1 MDPFGKRQ
9 LGRTKVRLPQLWFG
23 GVPLGNFFEAI
34 SNAQAE
40 ATMAA
45 AWDAG
50 IRFYDTSH
58 WYGRGLSEC
67 RIGSFLLHQ
76 PREEGSALVERFHH
90 ATHRPGSRQRRNRR
104 VARCCFVT

>member
-50 IRFYDTSH
+50 IRFYDTSP

-67 RIGSFLLHQ
+67 RIGSFQLHQ
-76 PREEGSALVERFHH
+76 PREEGSALVERFTTQPIAQAPGKG
-90 ATHRPGSRQRRNRR
+90 ATGAWPGAVS
-104 VARCCFVT
+104 